1 MMNWMA
7 SIIPSVISFWITR
20 EAVRTVITIFLDSVI
35 NIPPIC
41 CFWLNFIWAMLASN
55 RLLLISSH
63 FQRCSC
69 VVFCSFA
76 SCIVFTGISSFIFN
90 NENQQIWNFAT
101 KYNELILILSLIPI
115 LPNCFLFNIIEN
127 FKSKYENKIIY
138 PIIPFAITSL
148 LWIFYICISVSWTGG
163 V

>member
-1 MMNWMA
+1 MKIKKTLTKLTKIHIIF
-7 SIIPSVISFWITR
+7 SIILSSL
-20 EAVRTVITIFLDSVI
+20 FLI
-35 NIPPIC
+35 G
-41 CFWLNFIWAMLASN
+41 
-55 RLLLISSH
+55 
-63 FQRCSC
+63 
-69 VVFCSFA
+69 
-76 SCIVFTGISSFIFN
+76 IVFTGISSFIFN